1 MATVPVSSPD
11 KARSSF
17 VVKLHQLLCAEQH
30 PEYLHWINSD
40 TFAITSVEPHA
51 RHALSPQWDF
61 RSLSSFI
68 RQLSYYSFK
77 RLSDRRR
84 SAERRSSAPSFIVFT
99 HPSGNFVRD
108 DQAKAALIQRK
119 LRARK
124 PAQKRKNSTASSA
137 GTGQEQ
143 DYGDRSPSPNDGNFE
158 LYEHE
163 DEVKPN
169 VNAMQLGLQQYQ
181 LPAWDALEAQGRTI
195 HSSPRTI
202 PGAAHVASVPPHM
215 HVAYGPLKEQAS
227 PYDTGYPSPISAPSS
242 NMFFPAQGRPHGYY
256 PSAPPPDQAYYYPQP
271 STSMPDTST
280 YGAYSSSNELPPI
293 RTVTSGLVV
302 PPSPPP
308 EPGYLHHPVP
318 QSRPPQDDEERTPSP
333 LASHAAFQP
342 QLAPIEQPQ
351 PRLMYEASPM
361 GHGPASMPPPPQPHA
376 VDPVYYPSAFSRQPL
391 YHHAYP
397 QPHAV
402 DARHYAPHDFAPPP
416 KAYYQHAPEGE
427 PPSDYPPSG
436 GPGAPPVVS
445 HA

>member
-1 MATVPVSSPD
+1 MATIPAPSPD

-30 PEYLHWINSD
+30 PEYLHWINND

-84 SAERRSSAPSFIVFT
+84 SAERRSSVPSFIVFT

-163 DEVKPN
+163 DEAKPN
-169 VNAMQLGLQQYQ
+169 VNATQLGLQQYQ
-181 LPAWDALEAQGRTI
+181 LPAWNALEAQGRTI

-202 PGAAHVASVPPHM
+202 PGAAPVASVAPHM
-215 HVAYGPLKEQAS
+215 HLAYGPLKEQAP
-227 PYDTGYPSPISAPSS
+227 PYDTGYPSPMSAPSS
-242 NMFFPAQGRPHGYY
+242 NAFFPAQGRPHSYY
-256 PSAPPPDQAYYYPQP
+256 PTAPPPDQAYYYPPP
-271 STSMPDTST
+271 STSLPNTSS
-280 YGAYSSSNELPPI
+280 YGAYPSNELPPI
-293 RTVTSGLVV
+293 RTVTSGLVA

-308 EPGYLHHPVP
+308 EPAYLHHPAT
-318 QSRPPQDDEERTPSP
+318 QTRPPHDDEEKTPSP
-333 LASHAAFQP
+333 LASHAAMQP
-342 QLAPIEQPQ
+342 QLAPIEQQQ
-351 PRLMYEASPM
+351 PRLMYDSSPLR
-361 GHGPASMPPPPQPHA
+361 HAPANMPPPHPHA
-376 VDPVYYPSAFSRQPL
+376 VDPAYYPSAFSHQPL

-397 QPHAV
+397 QPHAPAPF
-402 DARHYAPHDFAPPP
+402 DARHYAPHEFAPP
-416 KAYYQHAPEGE
+416 KAYYQPAAEGE
-427 PPSDYPPSG
+427 PPSGYPPSA
-436 GPGAPPVVS
+436 GPAAAPVVS